1 MAAAPH
7 RRVIKA
13 TVTVLIFWTLVS
25 VAYGAWTNLPL
36 MLYRV
41 PEIPWRLGWIA
52 IILLL
57 SAGLALAVD
66 AYKIFRVTMG
76 LRPMEYRGAST
87 TIGILPTPQ
96 APARTNLSRKQQ
108 LRRLKTL
115 LEKLSP
121 ETNDTRL
128 NTEAV
133 LTLAKANS
141 PLSELF
147 WAVFSILDA
156 SGLPASPVRGS
167 HGDALLI
174 THSLRVS
181 AAMAKLWEGESTPI
195 MPNDVVKPAQS
206 RAYDLPTAIVAGL
219 AHDIG
224 KVRCFKRGPDGITV
238 IGLHDMV
245 GGRLLA
251 SLPEFWDIVNAQGQH
266 DDYIQRLLTQSVR
279 YYHHP
284 NAYPGSGYKR
294 SLIQTDGGIQALMAA
309 IHGAD
314 LVAGSIEGRTN
325 EVMADYLDEDELPER
340 DLNEQV
346 WETFLTLMSEESF
359 INSKSPQRRIAYKQ
373 GRVLYLI
380 ENKLRTLICDQLS
393 LTRVDYTSNNNG
405 NPGKII
411 QIIASHLDEQG
422 LIKKDFNGTICKK
435 PEGAGFYLQIEGT
448 NKEGDTSE
456 TVLKLPHYVVRIT
469 DDGPFAKYSGM
480 EDYPSNVILKAPT
493 WPQYFTKPNTA
504 KPDGGDSTQEK
515 ALAEP
520 PATPPTETATPTD
533 QAAADSET
541 ETTGT
546 EDTDDRDMPPDG
558 GIDPYA
564 HVDPE
569 DEEKSTEDSDDE
581 PEESPFGAPGEDRP
595 TEPHTAPV
603 EKESP
608 AQTATPATP
617 ITKPKKPDVSPA
629 SRERTLRELQR
640 VRDRANMPRETPQM
654 IRREMDSPAIKSNK
668 IIERVRYYWRTYPD
682 ILTLSPGRGTI
693 NLDEADRKAVLFAL
707 LWMDQARRDKAAMSG
722 INATGDYQKMTL
734 NELVE
739 FPMRDGTANVAM
751 NALKKLGAGQIA
763 ILELQTM
770 LDLKNL
776 PNGNLDLHNSTL
788 SAPVKM
794 THPDL
799 D

>member
-13 TVTVLIFWTLVS
+13 TVTVLIFWTLLS

-96 APARTNLSRKQQ
+96 APARANLSRKQQ

-115 LEKLSP
+115 LGKLSP

-133 LTLAKANS
+133 LTLAKANN

-195 MPNDVVKPAQS
+195 MPNDVGKPAQS

-224 KVRCFKRGPDGITV
+224 KVRCFKRGTDGITV

-266 DDYIQRLLTQSVR
+266 DDYIQRLLTQSIR

-294 SLIQTDGGIQALMAA
+294 SLIQTDGGVQALMAA

-314 LVAGSIEGRTN
+314 LVAGSIEGRTG
-325 EVMADYLDEDELPER
+325 EIMADYLDEDELPER

-346 WETFLTLMSEESF
+346 WETFLTLMAEESF
-359 INSKSPQRRIAYKQ
+359 INSKSPQRRVAYKQ

-469 DDGPFAKYSGM
+469 DDGPFAKYAGM
-480 EDYPSNVILKAPT
+480 EDYPSNIILKAH
-493 WPQYFTKPNTA
+493 
-504 KPDGGDSTQEK
+504 
-515 ALAEP
+515 LA
-520 PATPPTETATPTD
+520 TIFH
-533 QAAADSET
+533 QAEHSEAGWWRFHPGK
-541 ETTGT
+541 GT
-546 EDTDDRDMPPDG
+546 DRDTHSSAG
-558 GIDPYA
+558 GN
-564 HVDPE
+564 
-569 DEEKSTEDSDDE
+569 SNNCR
-581 PEESPFGAPGEDRP
+581 PGHR
-595 TEPHTAPV
+595 
-603 EKESP
+603 
-608 AQTATPATP
+608 
-617 ITKPKKPDVSPA
+617 
-629 SRERTLRELQR
+629 RLGN
-640 VRDRANMPRETPQM
+640 RDH
-654 IRREMDSPAIKSNK
+654 
-668 IIERVRYYWRTYPD
+668 
-682 ILTLSPGRGTI
+682 
-693 NLDEADRKAVLFAL
+693 
-707 LWMDQARRDKAAMSG
+707 RD
-722 INATGDYQKMTL
+722 
-734 NELVE
+734 
-739 FPMRDGTANVAM
+739 
-751 NALKKLGAGQIA
+751 
-763 ILELQTM
+763 
-770 LDLKNL
+770 
-776 PNGNLDLHNSTL
+776 
-788 SAPVKM
+788 
-794 THPDL
+794 
-799 D
+799 